1 MVLLTTLFGEL
12 AVPSHH
18 KGKKTEQVALD
29 AYVSLTRSVATVND
43 RLNKHLDDSGITES
57 QFAVLEILFHLGPLN
72 QTEICKKVL
81 KTGGNMTLVI
91 DNLEKSRLVERQRD
105 PNDRRAR
112 QVHLTDA
119 GRKLITTIFP
129 AHAARVA
136 EIFSVLT
143 GAEQRELKRLCKMVG
158 LGLRDLAK
166 ES

>member
-1 MVLLTTLFGEL
+1 M
-12 AVPSHH
+12 PSHH
-18 KGKKTEQVALD
+18 KGKKTEQAALN

-43 RLNKHLDDSGITES
+43 RLHKHLDDSGVTES

-91 DNLEKSRLVERQRD
+91 DNLEKSGLVERQRD

-119 GRKLITTIFP
+119 GRELIATIFP
-129 AHAARVA
+129 LHAARVA

-143 GAEQRELKRLCKMVG
+143 EAEQKELKRLCKIVG
-158 LGLRDLAK
+158 LGKRDRALD
-166 ES
+166 S